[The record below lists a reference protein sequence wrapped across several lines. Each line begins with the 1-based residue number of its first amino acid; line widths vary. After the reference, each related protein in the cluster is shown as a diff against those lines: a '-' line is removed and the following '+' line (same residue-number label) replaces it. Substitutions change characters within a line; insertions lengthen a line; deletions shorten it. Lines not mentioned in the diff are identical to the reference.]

1 MPPIAE
7 FAPTAVVLFLVVG
20 AGLLWRGTRCASSLS
35 QFVASGLLFAGV
47 VLEQMRW
54 LFVLPSDQSAFA
66 HVMRSE
72 TMRITIA
79 SAQWIGIVAFLSSY
93 LWFALTHKR
102 I

>member
-1 MPPIAE
+1 MPPLVE
-7 FAPTAVVLFLVVG
+7 VAPTAVVLFLVFG
-20 AGLLWRGTRCASSLS
+20 SGLLWSRTRRTSSLL
-35 QFVASGLLFAGV
+35 QFIASALLFAGV
-47 VLEQMRW
+47 VLEQIRW

-72 TMRITIA
+72 TMGITMA
-79 SAQWIGIVAFLSSY
+79 STQLIGIVAFLSSY